1 MRLTAA
7 GAVDMTLHEYLLN
20 STQRQQDPDK
30 ASIFFVPVYLAR
42 LFNWFWTRQHCTP
55 ESADPLTC
63 MPDANVRPLR
73 SQIHKHRVGKTQ
85 CLRLHKALWIYSCM
99 PACRMLMCAPCLQ
112 GHSSGKLR

>member
-20 STQRQQDPDK
+20 STQRQRDPDK
-30 ASIFFVPVYLAR
+30 ASVFFVPVYLAR

-55 ESADPLTC
+55 ASADPLTC

-73 SQIHKHRVGKTQ
+73 LQIQKHCGGKPQ
-85 CLRLHKALWIYSCM
+85 CLHLHKALWTYSCV
-99 PACRMLMCAPCLQ
+99 PACRMLMCVPCL
-112 GHSSGKLR
+112 